1 MSTPIQTQEEL
12 ISVAYVSAIIA
23 LAGAVPSSTVHD
35 FGVDLEVRRI
45 GNFDGKRIDLGSSTH
60 SQNIAHTI
68 AFGHAFSDHA
78 HEFGISDQAQF

>member
-23 LAGAVPSSTVHD
+23 SAGAVPSSTVHD

-45 GNFDGKRIDLGSSTH
+45 GNFDGKRIDLGSPIEL
-60 SQNIAHTI
+60 QLKATI
-68 AFGHAFSDHA
+68 KWDIKDENLIYDELDKRKLS
-78 HEFGISDQAQF
+78 SC